1 MEKENRKPPL
11 KPVQVCFSGGGTL
24 APLHVGAVLALEE
37 AGYSVVDP
45 SGASAGAI
53 ISACI
58 ALETLNELITK
69 ELVVFLPA
77 VELYRLAP

>member
-53 ISACI
+53 VSACI
-58 ALETLNELITK
+58 AMGKNGK
-69 ELVVFLPA
+69 ELLDIVLDA
-77 VELYRLAP
+77 IS